1 MKKAL
6 DYLLSGVYLL
16 YFAIVVLVFHALQ
29 VIAYNVFGKKAHKVT
44 VDYLNAF
51 IAMGWYLTGS
61 SFKFTNEY
69 NLPVDRPII
78 FISNHQSM
86 FDIPPFYWFLRKHKP
101 MFVSKVELSKGIPSI
116 SYNLRKSGAAII
128 NRKDS
133 KQAIVEIGRLGKL
146 IEDTNTAAAIFP
158 EGTRSPTGVM
168 RPFVPGG
175 LSALLKKA
183 PRALVVPVAI
193 QGSGRFN
200 PQSTLLP
207 LTSFT
212 KMSWKVLAPIEPNG
226 MKADELAALAQAQI
240 QQELDKNPLI
250 Q

>member
-6 DYLLSGVYLL
+6 DYLFSGIYLL
-16 YFAIVVLVFHALQ
+16 YFILVLLVFHALQ
-29 VIAYNVFGKKAHKVT
+29 VIAYNVFGKKAHKIT

-61 SFKFTNEY
+61 SFKFTNQY
-69 NLPVDRPII
+69 DLPIDRPII

-146 IEDTNTAAAIFP
+146 IEDTNTSAAIFP

-175 LSALLKKA
+175 LASLLKKA
-183 PRALVVPVAI
+183 PRALVVPIAI

-212 KMSWKVLAPIEPNG
+212 KMSWKVLTPIEPAG
-226 MKADELAALAQAQI
+226 LKADEVAALAQAQI
-240 QQELDKNPLI
+240 QKELDENPLI